1 MSNIPIIIVYTIYN
15 GNIGHF
21 EFMKNIKLKQ
31 FFRFGSIAYVG
42 KHMLGDIS
50 AKKSKIFVPRC
61 GGGGGGVPNSAKTAI
76 FRHFRLIFR
85 QNLLAEKIL
94 KIIFGISAL
103 KLVNFNSF

>member
-1 MSNIPIIIVYTIYN
+1 MSNIPVINSIHNYN

-31 FFRFGSIAYVG
+31 FFGFGSISYVG

-61 GGGGGGVPNSAKTAI
+61 GGGGSEIVPKRR
-76 FRHFRLIFR
+76 FFD
-85 QNLLAEKIL
+85 
-94 KIIFGISAL
+94 ISA
-103 KLVNFNSF
+103 

>member
-1 MSNIPIIIVYTIYN
+1 MSNIPVINSIHNYN

-21 EFMKNIKLKQ
+21 EFMQNIKLKQ

-61 GGGGGGVPNSAKTAI
+61 GGGGVPNSAKTAI

-85 QNLLAEKIL
+85 QNLLVENFF

-103 KLVNFNSF
+103 KLVNSNSF